1 MGSKSPDAR
10 HCRRPTAL
18 PLAIALLVGCSA
30 KIGGVGSPSG
40 SGAGGGS
47 GATSGGGA
55 SGGGTNGGL
64 TGGGGSGG
72 AGSGTAG
79 TGVSAACLQPT
90 VRPGR
95 ALVRRLTSFEYNN
108 TVRDLLQDT
117 TQPAKDLPPEV
128 LGNGFANDAAQQPTD
143 EGLINAHLTV
153 AAGIAQRATANPT
166 ALGRLAPC
174 ATSVTTANEE
184 TCARTIIDNLLPKAY
199 RRPLVAAEAMD
210 LLTTVYRPA
219 RMNTNFTSG
228 VAAVIEAILQ
238 APDFLYKVELGV
250 PDPGN
255 ANLRRP
261 SGDEMATRLS
271 YFFWGTMPDE
281 PLRAA
286 ARGNELLTNEG
297 VLARA
302 RTMRDD
308 ERTRPI
314 VKYFFDNLLPISS
327 LSALERSKEVFPT
340 FSAQIGA
347 YLREETERFLDH
359 VIFSGTG
366 TWDAVLTAPFTFLN
380 GPLATF
386 YGVTGVTGNDFR
398 MVSLDTS
405 KRLGLLTQGGI
416 MAGPIHANETN
427 PVVRGS
433 FILQKLMC
441 RTIPTPTGEIADMV
455 KPPPPDPT
463 RTTRQRYAAHSES
476 NLCVGCHKLLDP
488 VGFSFENFD
497 AVGLYRTQEHGLD
510 IDASGGVPNSDG
522 TITTPTANPVEFAR
536 QFAMKDEVHS
546 CLATTWANYGYGQ
559 TLVVGAGDLAQ
570 DDVCTKER
578 IAEAFRKS
586 GHDIKQLLLDLT
598 QTDAFLYL
606 PVR

>member
-1 MGSKSPDAR
+1 M
-10 HCRRPTAL
+10 
-18 PLAIALLVGCSA
+18 ALLVGCVGKISA
-30 KIGGVGSPSG
+30 GRPPD
-40 SGAGGGS
+40 GAGATGGS
-47 GATSGGGA
+47 GATSAGGMGGGV
-55 SGGGTNGGL
+55 
-64 TGGGGSGG
+64 TGAGG
-72 AGSGTAG
+72 AGGAG
-79 TGVSAACLQPT
+79 TGTGGVMGVSAACLQPA

-95 ALVRRLTSFEYNN
+95 ALIRRLTNFEYNN

-117 TQPAKDLPPEV
+117 TQPAKDLPSEV
-128 LGNGFANDAAQQPTD
+128 LGNGFGNDAAQQPTD
-143 EGLINAHLTV
+143 EGFINAHLTV
-153 AAGIAQRATANPT
+153 AAGIAQRATANAT
-166 ALGRLAPC
+166 ALGKLAPC
-174 ATSVTTANEE
+174 ATSVTAANEE

-219 RMNTNFTSG
+219 RMNTSFASG

-238 APDFLYKVELGV
+238 SPDFLYKVELGV
-250 PDPGN
+250 ADSGN
-255 ANLRRP
+255 ASLRRP

-271 YFFWGTMPDE
+271 YFFWGTMPDD

-286 ARGNELLTNEG
+286 ARTGELLTNEG
-297 VLARA
+297 VLSRA

-308 ERTRPI
+308 ARTRPI

-327 LSALERSKEVFPT
+327 LSALERSKELFPT
-340 FSAQIGA
+340 FSAQVGA

-359 VIFSGTG
+359 EIFTGTG
-366 TWDAVLTAPFTFLN
+366 TWDSVLTAPYTFLN

-405 KRLGLLTQGGI
+405 KRLGLLTQGGVV
-416 MAGPIHANETN
+416 AGPIHANETN

-433 FILQKLMC
+433 FILHKLMC
-441 RTIPTPTGEIADMV
+441 RTIPTPTGAVAAMV
-455 KPPPPDPT
+455 TPPPPDPT

-476 NLCVGCHKLLDP
+476 DLCVGCHQMLDP

-497 AVGLYRTQEHGLD
+497 AVGLYRSQEHGID
-510 IDASGGVPNSDG
+510 IDASGGVPNLNG
-522 TITTPTANPVEFAR
+522 TTTATANAVEFVR
-536 QFAMKDEVHS
+536 QFSMSDEVHS

-559 TLVVGAGDLAQ
+559 TLRVAGAEVDQ
-570 DDVCTKER
+570 EDVCTKEL
-578 IAEAFRKS
+578 IADAFRKS
-586 GHDIKQLLLDLT
+586 GHNIKQLLLDLT